1 MSRSP
6 SETRSY
12 KRGRSRS
19 RSFTPERGA
28 SRSSR
33 RGSGRWPRDRS
44 YSRSLTPES
53 PKRSSKIV
61 VEKLTKNVTE
71 EHLYDIFGTFGE
83 IHSIDLPLNQTFMT
97 NRGTAYILYH
107 DAADAEAAVSNMHE
121 AQIDGAVLKVSI
133 VLPKRMFSRS
143 PPPSRRPGPDDRS
156 ISPRR
161 HAPTHEHMTH
171 ASPPPRR
178 RSPRRPANGHWR
190 TLHLHD
196 VLEPVHTLDLTRAP
210 HQGDG
215 AHREGVQGIVDA
227 GVQVTVATAQGQAA
241 TPIKAAAPAG
251 IDWRG
256 RTTDGDESRFDSIR
270 FDSRAF
276 HQNPML

>member
-178 RSPRRPANGHWR
+178 RSPRRPANG
-190 TLHLHD
+190 
-196 VLEPVHTLDLTRAP
+196 
-210 HQGDG
+210 DG